1 MLKGL
6 FGSVSLQEVVEDP
19 RTVQRYVTAS
29 EHRKE
34 MKRKA
39 QKGDAEA
46 AKQLEESSARRKR
59 RSVSIQQ

>member
-1 MLKGL
+1 M
-6 FGSVSLQEVVEDP
+6 EDP

-39 QKGDAEA
+39 QKGDVAA
-46 AKQLEESSARRKR
+46 AKQLEDISSRRRK
-59 RSVSIQQ
+59 RSVSIHQ

>member
-1 MLKGL
+1 MEEEMLKGL
-6 FGSVSLQEVVEDP
+6 FGSFSLQEVVEDP

-39 QKGDAEA
+39 QKGDVERV
-46 AKQLEESSARRKR
+46 KQLEAS
-59 RSVSIQQ
+59 